1 MVQSLGFGYDVVA
14 QASRLGAYQ
23 VLQFASRLGVELFV
37 FFGLWKHVA
46 RELTDGNNEVFKQ
59 FIFVMCRKKRRAT
72 YKLIEYAAQAPHV
85 HRVVIV

>member
-37 FFGLWKHVA
+37 FFGL
-46 RELTDGNNEVFKQ
+46 
-59 FIFVMCRKKRRAT
+59 
-72 YKLIEYAAQAPHV
+72 
-85 HRVVIV
+85 